1 MTEFLDTNVVIYAI
15 EDEGDK
21 RAIAR
26 GILARNDLVVSVQT
40 LNEFVSVARRKL
52 RMSWDEII
60 AIKGLLRT
68 MGVAVV
74 PVSVAAHEHAVALA
88 VRNDIHIYDAT
99 IIACALE
106 AGCDTLWTEDLTDGQ
121 RFGGLTVRN
130 PFAAA

>member
-1 MTEFLDTNVVIYAI
+1 MTEFLDTNVVVYAI
-15 EDEGDK
+15 GDEGEK

-68 MGVAVV
+68 MGIAVM
-74 PVSVAAHEHAVALA
+74 PVSVAAHEHAVGLA
-88 VRNDIHIYDAT
+88 VRHDIHIYDAT

-130 PFAAA
+130 PFKAA